1 MVNPNSQIPG
11 PFRQIRRNNFLQDLS
26 HFTPESRN
34 RNLPPILCKDHI
46 QSAIQLMYHL
56 SLSVDCSADPIIHA
70 RQPYNG
76 QNRQRKASSSTEN
89 RKKRQLH
96 IHDVNLPFHHIP
108 KVLYWIEIW

>member
-11 PFRQIRRNNFLQDLS
+11 PFHQIRRNNFLQDLS
-26 HFTPESRN
+26 HFTLESRN

-56 SLSVDCSADPIIHA
+56 SLSVDCSADPIIYA

-76 QNRQRKASSSTEN
+76 
-89 RKKRQLH
+89 H
-96 IHDVNLPFHHIP
+96 
-108 KVLYWIEIW
+108 WIEIWRLWRPFEYSELIDMFKKPV